1 MGLASRGK
9 PPDSRSGGWGSGMNS
24 LTAVSDVDQR
34 GARILARSGR
44 SDGKR
49 AFRAAVRHS
58 RHVRLLRIA
67 VPLSVAVLLVGGV
80 AFTALVKPLRV
91 LSSANVDVG
100 SLVVSGTKIMM
111 QQPRLAGFTRD
122 NRRYNMIAQA
132 AAQDLTKPDVVER
145 LQSLSERGGDRR
157 SGQQNQ
163 VREAGGGEDGDLDD
177 QCQWNGG
184 RRVRRCHALRP
195 RRIRYPPAG
204 RQGPPHHQ
212 RRAQAMSAGRLAG
225 WRWLVALAI
234 AVGLAAYGSDAGA
247 QQKTQG
253 PPNALQGFS
262 QNRDEPVK
270 IRAASLE
277 VREKDK
283 QATFAGDVHV
293 LQGDTEMRCKLLT
306 VFR

>member
-9 PPDSRSGGWGSGMNS
+9 PPDSRSGGWGSGMIS

-91 LSSANVDVG
+91 LSNANVDVG

-132 AAQDLTKPDVVER
+132 AAQDLTKPDVVELHGINATMEMKDGSVFETTAKAGLYNSKTENLTLTQDIVVTSSSGYKAFLNEAVIDVR
-145 LQSLSERGGDRR
+145 GSRIKSEKPVEVKTATWTI
-157 SGQQNQ
+157 N
-163 VREAGGGEDGDLDD
+163 A
-177 QCQWNGG
+177 NG
-184 RRVRRCHALRP
+184 
-195 RRIRYPPAG
+195 
-204 RQGPPHHQ
+204 
-212 RRAQAMSAGRLAG
+212 ME
-225 WRWLVALAI
+225 VAE
-234 AVGLAAYGSDAGA
+234 S
-247 QQKTQG
+247 
-253 PPNALQGFS
+253 
-262 QNRDEPVK
+262 
-270 IRAASLE
+270 
-277 VREKDK
+277 
-283 QATFAGDVHV
+283 GDV
-293 LQGDTEMRCKLLT
+293 MRFDRGVFVTLLLEGKGPVMT
-306 VFR
+306 SDGRKP